1 MSRLLKLKRQIIKEA
16 NKRILK
22 EETDCPCYDGTYDPL
37 CCDIELEHTDS
48 TELNHLLNVHP
59 ESHTFLDSLNH
70 KVHAHLGP
78 DNHLTLEFPH
88 LGPRHNIEL
97 DLEGSYP
104 SHNEHDEYPKIGP
117 HIIFGGGIKIPIK
130 SFGKHNKGHH

>member
-1 MSRLLKLKRQIIKEA
+1 MGRLLKLKRQIIKES

-22 EETDCPCYDGTYDPL
+22 EEIGCPCDNGMVSKL
-37 CCDIELEHTDS
+37 CCDIELEHKDS
-48 TELNHLLNVHP
+48 TELYHLLNDHP

-70 KVHAHLGP
+70 KVHAHLSP

-88 LGPRHNIEL
+88 LGREHNIEFN
-97 DLEGSYP
+97 LEGSYP

-117 HIIFGGGIKIPIK
+117 HIVFGAGVKIPII